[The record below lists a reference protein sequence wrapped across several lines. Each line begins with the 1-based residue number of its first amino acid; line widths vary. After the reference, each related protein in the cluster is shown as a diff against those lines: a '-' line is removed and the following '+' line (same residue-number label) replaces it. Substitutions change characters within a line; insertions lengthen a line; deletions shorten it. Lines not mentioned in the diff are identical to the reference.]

1 MPVSRWGGVPN
12 PNNEFVP
19 ARAEAD
25 FRTIRHFTRSVRLY
39 GATDGWEQLPRLA
52 ATHGIRVTL
61 GAWLDSR
68 HEHNHHEVT
77 EAIALASRSSNATR
91 LLIGNETQLRKS
103 IPLATLSAYLDRA
116 R

>member
-1 MPVSRWGGVPN
+1 MPVSRWGGVHN

-19 ARAEAD
+19 ARPR
-25 FRTIRHFTRSVRLY
+25 RTSERSVISHDRVRLY
-39 GATDGWEQLPRLA
+39 GATDGWEQFPRLA
-52 ATHGIRVTL
+52 ATYGIRVTL

-68 HEHNHHEVT
+68 HEHNDHEVT
-77 EAIALASRSSNATR
+77 AAIALASRSSNATR
-91 LLIGNETQLRKS
+91 LLIGNETQLRKA